1 MKTRSAVWR
10 PWLAAASVVVAIA
23 MATVL
28 FVQFAPRTYTATSIV
43 ALVPDEDTE
52 PSGDLVRLAVS
63 TYSQLANSESLTASL
78 ASSYGEDASKLA
90 ENVTADV
97 MPSTNTVVVSVS
109 WNNPDRA
116 AELTNGVTALLVDF
130 SDKDPLLAAYVV
142 APAVSPTTPSFPPKR
157 AALVGGAII
166 AVVVGA
172 GTFMVASGA
181 WPFRRRSE

>member
-1 MKTRSAVWR
+1 MKTRSARWR
-10 PWLAAASVVVAIA
+10 PWLAATSVFVLIA

-43 ALVPDEDTE
+43 ALVPDEGTE

-63 TYSQLANSESLTASL
+63 TYSQLANSESLTATL
-78 ASSYGEDASKLA
+78 AGSYGEDAGRLA
-90 ENVTADV
+90 DNVTADV

-109 WNNPDRA
+109 WDDPDRA

-142 APAVSPTTPSFPPKR
+142 APAVSPTTPSFPPTR
-157 AALVGGAII
+157 AALVGGVII
-166 AVVVGA
+166 ALVLGA
-172 GTFMVASGA
+172 GTFMVASGMR
-181 WPFRRRSE
+181 PFGRRSE